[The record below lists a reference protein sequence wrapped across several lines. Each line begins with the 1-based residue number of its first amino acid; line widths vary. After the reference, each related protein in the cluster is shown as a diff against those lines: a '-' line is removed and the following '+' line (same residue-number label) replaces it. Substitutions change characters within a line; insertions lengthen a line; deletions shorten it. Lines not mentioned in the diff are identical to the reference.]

1 MALEEVEVK
10 AVQMVA
16 AERKDSYC
24 PGTGW
29 RWVTG
34 RWTAWEERVSPMSEV
49 AEVRSGVTAGK
60 GQREKLP
67 VHT

>member
-1 MALEEVEVK
+1 MALEEIK

-34 RWTAWEERVSPMSEV
+34 RWTACKKRVSPVRGCRSE
-49 AEVRSGVTAGK
+49 EHGNRG
-60 GQREKLP
+60 
-67 VHT
+67 